1 MNGNRKIIHIDMDAF
16 YASVEQRDHP
26 GLRGRPVV
34 VGGSPQGRGVVA
46 AASYEARAFGV
57 RSAMPMR
64 AALRLC
70 PEAVPVSPDFHRYR
84 EVSRQIRE
92 ICHEHTDLVE
102 PVALD
107 EAYLDVTC
115 NKRGIPFG
123 HRVARTIK
131 AEIRASL
138 DLTASAGVAPCK
150 FVAKIASDL
159 DKPDGLVTVM
169 PHQVREFLRPLPVG
183 RIPGVGEVTRH
194 QLKAMGIETIGQ
206 LAEGDASVIEERF
219 GNRGRYLHQLALG
232 IDAEPVTTE
241 REPKQ
246 LSSESTFPDDLFD
259 AKEMRAALGS
269 LAEQVAGRLQRRSLA
284 GRTVTLKVRYPD
296 FETVTRA
303 QTGDLSLDQ
312 AEPLLRIAWDL
323 LGRTDALRRGVRLLG
338 VGLSH
343 FGDPGGGRAEGQLDL
358 FAPAESS
365 DP

>member
-1 MNGNRKIIHIDMDAF
+1 MSGNRKIIHIDMDAF
-16 YASVEQRDHP
+16 YASVEQRDDP

-34 VGGSPQGRGVVA
+34 VGGDPQGRGVVA

-64 AALRLC
+64 TALRLC
-70 PEAVPVSPDFHRYR
+70 PGAVRVSPDFGRYR
-84 EVSRQIRE
+84 EVSLQIRE
-92 ICHEHTDLVE
+92 IFKEHTNLVE

-107 EAYLDVTC
+107 EAYLDVTH

-123 HRVARTIK
+123 HRAARRIK
-131 AEIRASL
+131 AEIRTAL
-138 DLTASAGVAPCK
+138 GLTASAGVAPCK
-150 FVAKIASDL
+150 FVAKVASDL

-169 PHQVREFLRPLPVG
+169 PHQVREFLHPLSVG
-183 RIPGVGEVTRH
+183 RIPGVGEVTRD
-194 QLKAMGIETIGQ
+194 QLKAMGVETIGQ
-206 LAEGDASVIEERF
+206 LAEVDASLLEARF
-219 GNRGRYLHQLALG
+219 GKRGHYLHQRALG
-232 IDAEPVTTE
+232 IDDEPVTPE

-246 LSSESTFPDDLFD
+246 LSSESTFSADLFD
-259 AKEMRAALGS
+259 PKEMESALRS
-269 LAEQVAGRLQRRSLA
+269 LAEAVAGRLRRRGLA

-303 QTGDLSLDQ
+303 QTGDLPLDR
-312 AEPLLRIAWDL
+312 ADPVLRIAMDL

-343 FGDPGGGRAEGQLDL
+343 FGAHEGRRTSRQMDL
-358 FAPAESS
+358 FAPAGSS